1 MLLRPPEVLLELFLE
16 LEEDGAAD
24 SVTIEVWVTTMVLP
38 LSTELKTSV
47 VGEGEALLVVSRVCE
62 LEEREVVE
70 LATLAVAEDRSE
82 ALRVVS
88 SVGDAVS
95 LEVSDSESVVVCEL
109 EPEDEEEDVD
119 NVVEVDDV
127 IEVDEDD
134 EDDEVDDDEVEEVEE
149 IGEEN
154 EEDDGEI
161 VNTDRLV
168 EDCPNVGIE
177 VNVFEVNTDAGVVD
191 VEATPAFTSS
201 EFVSS
206 LRIKI

>member
-1 MLLRPPEVLLELFLE
+1 MLLELFLE

-62 LEEREVVE
+62 LDEREAVE
-70 LATLAVAEDRSE
+70 LATSAVAEDPSE
-82 ALRVVS
+82 ALRVAS
-88 SVGDAVS
+88 SVGDVVS
-95 LEVSDSESVVVCEL
+95 VEVSDSDSVVVCEL
-109 EPEDEEEDVD
+109 DPEDEEEDVED
-119 NVVEVDDV
+119 DVEEDVDDVVEVEDV
-127 IEVDEDD
+127 
-134 EDDEVDDDEVEEVEE
+134 VEAEEAEE

-161 VNTDRLV
+161 VTTDRLV

-177 VNVFEVNTDAGVVD
+177 VNGFDVNADVGVED
-191 VEATPAFTSS
+191 VEATPALTSS

>member
-1 MLLRPPEVLLELFLE
+1 MLLELFLE

-62 LEEREVVE
+62 LEEREEVE
-70 LATLAVAEDRSE
+70 LATLAGAEDLSE

-88 SVGDAVS
+88 SVGEVVS
-95 LEVSDSESVVVCEL
+95 VEVSDSDSVVVCEID
-109 EPEDEEEDVD
+109 PEDEEEDVED
-119 NVVEVDDV
+119 DVEEDVDDVVEVEDV
-127 IEVDEDD
+127 
-134 EDDEVDDDEVEEVEE
+134 VEAEEAEE

-161 VNTDRLV
+161 VTTDRLV
-168 EDCPNVGIE
+168 EDCPNKGIE
-177 VNVFEVNTDAGVVD
+177 VNGFDVTADVGVED
-191 VEATPAFTSS
+191 VEATPALTSS